1 MLGLGQQGS
10 GQDNCFHSSH
20 WMKREREREEEGFS
34 MAPVRKHNYGSKIYP
49 PSSVVP
55 YVYSP
60 WHSKCMLKQG
70 GNHVFLE
77 AVGGVCF
84 RFLLSTLCGKSQR
97 TAGKRPKGRGG
108 KEKKS
113 KSRNPLMAF
122 VGGFDV
128 GRKRERRGRR
138 GDSKVSTLLLKRGA
152 TKRGFFFLRSCV

>member
-20 WMKREREREEEGFS
+20 WMKRKRERRGGGFFHGAS
-34 MAPVRKHNYGSKIYP
+34 AQTQLWKQDLPALHFLLCCPM
-49 PSSVVP
+49 

-60 WHSKCMLKQG
+60 WHSKCMLKQS

-77 AVGGVCF
+77 AGGGVCF
-84 RFLLSTLCGKSQR
+84 RNLLPTLCGKSQR

-108 KEKKS
+108 KEKS
-113 KSRNPLMAF
+113 ESRNPLMAF

-128 GRKRERRGRR
+128 GRKGRG
-138 GDSKVSTLLLKRGA
+138 GEGGGIPK
-152 TKRGFFFLRSCV
+152 